1 MILDALHRL
10 ANHNESLG
18 RDEARDVM
26 AEVLTGKCTDAQ
38 IAALLIAL
46 RMKGESVEEIV
57 GFAEAIRAAAA
68 PLPIDRL
75 RNGGSE
81 AVAVTGTGRDALA
94 EDSIDSL
101 IDTSGTGG
109 DASGTFNIS
118 TATALVTAGAGVRVA
133 KHGNRSISSKCGSAD
148 VVEALGVNIQLSPE
162 RAAQCLREVGICFL
176 YAPNLHPAMKQV
188 QALRR
193 ELRMRTMFN
202 LLGPLTNPARASGQ
216 VVGVYSLD
224 LVEKL
229 AEALSMLGLRRAL
242 VVHGIDGLDEITI
255 TGPTRIAE
263 AREGSVRSY
272 EVEPEE
278 FGMQRG
284 AIEDISGGDA
294 EENAAIIQ
302 SVLNGEKSPRRDV
315 VVLNAAA
322 ALVAAGRAD
331 HIAAGVPLAAK
342 SIDSGEASVKLESLV
357 RFTSTPSTAKDT
369 KSPGGKNPV

>member
-1 MILDALHRL
+1 MILDALHSL
-10 ANHNESLG
+10 ANHAQSLD
-18 RDEARDVM
+18 RAAAREVM
-26 AEVLTGKCTDAQ
+26 AEVLAGKCTDAQ

-46 RMKGESVEEIV
+46 RMKGETVEEIV

-68 PLPIDRL
+68 PLPIERAASVDAL
-75 RNGGSE
+75 
-81 AVAVTGTGRDALA
+81 AVTGTGHDALLA
-94 EDSIDSL
+94 DESSL
-101 IDTSGTGG
+101 TNSSLVDTSGTGG

-162 RAAQCLREVGICFL
+162 RAAQCLREVGTCFL

-188 QALRR
+188 QGVRR

-216 VVGVYSLD
+216 VVGVYALE

-255 TGPTRIAE
+255 TGTTRVAE

-278 FGMQRG
+278 FGMKRAALQ
-284 AIEDISGGDA
+284 DIAGGDA
-294 EENAAIIQ
+294 KENAAIIRA
-302 SVLNGEKSPRRDV
+302 VLSGEKSARRDV
-315 VVLNAAA
+315 VLLNAAA
-322 ALVAAGRAD
+322 ALVAAGRAE
-331 HIAAGVPLAAK
+331 HIAEAIPLAAA
-342 SIDSGEASVKLESLV
+342 SVDSGAAAGKLEALL
-357 RFTSTPSTAKDT
+357 RFTSAS
-369 KSPGGKNPV
+369 